1 MGTIFVARSKTIS
14 DWGYDVGLSKHL
26 FKVGYTE
33 DPVKDV
39 VAAGWAGVADW
50 SLVKQDTAEGTSD
63 DEVVARIQAK
73 AKMVDPKLYPKIK
86 DAVGI
91 FKVTPAQVENHILV
105 KKAMAGESELKLVKP
120 NAADFAD
127 YLIATA
133 QNAGQA
139 EGEQT

>member
-1 MGTIFVARSKTIS
+1 VGTIFVARSKTIS

-26 FKVGYTE
+26 YKVGYTE

-50 SLVKQDTAEGTSD
+50 SLVKKLDKVDGTSD
-63 DEVVARIQAK
+63 DEVVARVQGRV
-73 AKMVDPKLYPKIK
+73 KMVDPKLYPKIR

-105 KKAMAGESELKLVKP
+105 KNAMAGETELKLIKP
-120 NAADFAD
+120 KAADFAD

-133 QNAGQA
+133 QN
-139 EGEQT
+139 GESQE

>member
-1 MGTIFVARSKTIS
+1 LGTIFVARSKTIG

-39 VAAGWAGVADW
+39 IAAGWAGVGDW
-50 SLVKQDTAEGTSD
+50 TLIKQESAEGTSD
-63 DEVVARIQAK
+63 EEVVARIQSR
-73 AKMVDPKLYPKIK
+73 AKMVDPKLYPKIR

-105 KKAMAGESELKLVKP
+105 KNAMAGESELKLVKP
-120 NAADFAD
+120 KAGDFAD

-133 QNAGQA
+133 QGSQD
-139 EGEQT
+139 E